1 MEKMKKNKIVKNNS
15 KKIKVPRSKRGKH
28 CLWNNASMISA
39 VKAVRN
45 GFSQRAA
52 CKTFGVPRSSL
63 QVRLSG
69 VTEIGAKPGHPT
81 TLTAEE
87 ENKIVDFACNRA
99 SLGIGFGRS
108 QFFKYAE
115 NFALKH
121 KKSFKNGTPSEKW
134 WRGMCKRLKHFTLRQ
149 PEETAAIRHQCMNA
163 SKISKYFFVLKNVLM
178 EKKLNNKPKNIWNMD
193 ETGMQFDYRPEKII
207 AKKGVKYLHSRTSGN
222 RETITVIA
230 CFNATGNSIPPHFI
244 VKGKTIRSLCN
255 FQIENAPEG
264 STWSVSDSGWTKQ
277 GIAFL
282 WFTKSFLPN
291 IGSDRPQLLILDGHD
306 SHNFVELLDVAVAN
320 KIHIVELPAH
330 TSNWLQPCDRTVFGL
345 LKKAYRKACENLI
358 SNFPG
363 TLVSKVSF
371 CGLMKQAW
379 SESVTVNNIKSGFRA
394 CGIYPYDPNIVPTE
408 AYIPNSLYMP
418 SESHQKVRTY

>member
-39 VKAVRN
+39 VEAVRN

-99 SLGIGFGRS
+99 SLGIGFGRFS

-134 WRGMCKRLKHFTLRQ
+134 WRGMCKRHKHFTLRQ
-149 PEETAAIRHQCMNA
+149 PEGTAAIRHQCMNA
-163 SKISKYFFVLKNVLM
+163 SKVSKYFSVLKNVLM
-178 EKKLNNKPKNIWNMD
+178 ENILNNKPQNIWNMD

-207 AKKGVKYLHSRTSGN
+207 AKKGV
-222 RETITVIA
+222 
-230 CFNATGNSIPPHFI
+230 
-244 VKGKTIRSLCN
+244 
-255 FQIENAPEG
+255 
-264 STWSVSDSGWTKQ
+264 ST
-277 GIAFL
+277 
-282 WFTKSFLPN
+282 
-291 IGSDRPQLLILDGHD
+291 
-306 SHNFVELLDVAVAN
+306 
-320 KIHIVELPAH
+320 
-330 TSNWLQPCDRTVFGL
+330 
-345 LKKAYRKACENLI
+345 
-358 SNFPG
+358 
-363 TLVSKVSF
+363 
-371 CGLMKQAW
+371 
-379 SESVTVNNIKSGFRA
+379 
-394 CGIYPYDPNIVPTE
+394 
-408 AYIPNSLYMP
+408 
-418 SESHQKVRTY
+418 